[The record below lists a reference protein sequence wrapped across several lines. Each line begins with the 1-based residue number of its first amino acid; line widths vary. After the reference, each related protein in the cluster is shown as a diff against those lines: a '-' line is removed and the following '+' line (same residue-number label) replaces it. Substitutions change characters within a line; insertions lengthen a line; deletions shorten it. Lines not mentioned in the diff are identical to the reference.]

1 MKTNSKNYSSRT
13 LLGSS
18 FDRAIDRL
26 RQHYPNYVLADYGTL
41 YTNAFWRLQYEI
53 CEEYYDK
60 KWDEKETS
68 YIEEI
73 VACLL
78 GGFGFKAEIGWAA
91 FNRLKTRKLIRRDV
105 CLEKLVEALSEPIQI
120 GDTCIHYRFPI
131 QKSRYVYD
139 FLSRSD
145 LDNAPLENDLEFRT
159 WLLTINGIGPKTASW
174 ITRNVLHS
182 DNVAIIDIH
191 LYRAGVLTGF
201 ISPDLDVQKDY
212 FEIEK
217 CFLSYCHLINV
228 RPSVMDMIMWI
239 NMKNTNKI
247 AINLINKQF

>member
-1 MKTNSKNYSSRT
+1 M
-13 LLGSS
+13 
-18 FDRAIDRL
+18 
-26 RQHYPNYVLADYGTL
+26 QHDPSCVLADYGTL
-41 YTNAFWRLQYEI
+41 YTNAFWKLQYEI
-53 CEEYYDK
+53 YEEYYDK
-60 KWDEKETS
+60 IIWDEKETN

-78 GGFGFKAEIGWAA
+78 GGFGFRAEIGWAA
-91 FNRLKTRKLIRRDV
+91 FNKLKTRKLIRRDV
-105 CLEKLVEALSEPIQI
+105 SFEKLVDTLSEPIQI
-120 GDTCIHYRFPI
+120 GNMWIHYRFPV
-131 QKSRYVYD
+131 QKSRYVYN

-145 LDNAPLENDLEFRT
+145 LDNAPLEDDLEFRT

-201 ISPDLDVQKDY
+201 INPDLDIRKDY

-217 CFLSYCHLINV
+217 CFINYCHLINV
-228 RPSVMDMIMWI
+228 KPSIMDMIMWT

-247 AINLINKQF
+247 AINLINKHL